1 MTSTGQIARFRRQ
14 RLTVVAFLV
23 VTVVAAAASGC
34 RPGPRTAAPGGPPV
48 ATPAGRAGFALA
60 QQIEGS
66 AEYRSAVDRFIA
78 ERKKADPTLR
88 ELALDTP
95 SILRAVVP
103 EAWVAQPEA
112 ARDRWALDLAAAFQ
126 KVRVEAG
133 IPADE
138 MFMPVVKVFLVGGGV
153 VAEVW
158 RKSTRHYR

>member
-1 MTSTGQIARFRRQ
+1 MTGTGRIDRFGWQ

-23 VTVVAAAASGC
+23 VAVAAAASGC
-34 RPGPRTAAPGGPPV
+34 RPGPQTAAPGGAPA
-48 ATPAGRAGFALA
+48 ATPAGRAGFALV

-66 AEYRSAVDRFIA
+66 AEYRAAVNRFIA

-112 ARDRWALDLAAAFQ
+112 ERNRWALDLAAAFQ
-126 KVRVEAG
+126 KARVEAG